1 MHARRGENGLS
12 ACGSAVRK
20 AAKNNK
26 IGRLDGRL
34 RFSFASVDADAKRQ
48 FRFDAG
54 VQGSWKLAVWRR
66 KPVARC
72 LLLES
77 YV

>member
-1 MHARRGENGLS
+1 MHAGRGENGLS
-12 ACGSAVRK
+12 ARSAAVKK
-20 AAKNNK
+20 AAQNNK